1 MQVTNYGSALF
12 SERQKIRNSMRSK
25 PRGPRAQAEN
35 VFEAE
40 NASAVAGSAALE
52 GREPQRPGGH
62 RRGQQTDLFRSLFRA
77 LRPPR
82 DEEIMEIFAPR
93 GRSQNFAEF

>member
-1 MQVTNYGSALF
+1 
-12 SERQKIRNSMRSK
+12 MRYK

-40 NASAVAGSAALE
+40 MNASAVAGSAALE

-62 RRGQQTDLFRSLFRA
+62 RQ
-77 LRPPR
+77 
-82 DEEIMEIFAPR
+82 
-93 GRSQNFAEF
+93 RSQRGLSGSTLTRLAIRMDRRTGSDPTRTSRFAA